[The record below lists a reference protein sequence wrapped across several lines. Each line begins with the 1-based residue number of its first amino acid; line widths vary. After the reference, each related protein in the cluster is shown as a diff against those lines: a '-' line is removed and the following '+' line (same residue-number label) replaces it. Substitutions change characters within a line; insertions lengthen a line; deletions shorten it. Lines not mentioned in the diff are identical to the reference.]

1 MLVDFSKLIYRRE
14 SLPTI
19 TETQK
24 PVDYR
29 NSLNFAQIDSDE
41 TFENVGDV
49 SGNHAIL
56 CEARIGKGNLRKS
69 RNFNRYSKFIYELTI
84 NTMSY
89 YEE

>member
-1 MLVDFSKLIYRRE
+1 MLMDFSKLIYRRE

-29 NSLNFAQIDSDE
+29 NSGNFAQIDSDE

-69 RNFNRYSKFIYELTI
+69 RNYRYSKFIYGLTI